1 MKRGRMYRL
10 ALIATGAALMAC
22 AGDGN
27 QAGAPTE
34 VSGFVPRQST
44 ATDSMAPAVRPS
56 VRPSIRPSGL
66 LQDLL
71 GQSKPLPLFVCVNNG
86 GPYTDSAVVGL
97 LGGTMHFGP
106 HELIIPPAAVLTPTK
121 IKATTYAGDTLAV
134 TFQPQGLHFLL
145 PATLVLDYKHCAV
158 QPKAPLEIDYLN
170 DLLTEI
176 LSIIPSLDQGHG
188 QVTGTIWHF
197 SVYAGSE
204 TRR

>member
-1 MKRGRMYRL
+1 MTRGRTYKF
-10 ALIATGAALMAC
+10 ALIAMGVAALAC
-22 AGDGN
+22 AGDGDH
-27 QAGAPTE
+27 AASPTG
-34 VSGFVPRQST
+34 VSGFGTTQTQQT
-44 ATDSMAPAVRPS
+44 APVFRDTTALLARPH
-56 VRPSIRPSGL
+56 GL
-66 LQDLL
+66 LSTLL
-71 GQSKPLPLFVCVNNG
+71 GPKQALPLFVCKNNG

-106 HELIIPPAAVLTPTK
+106 HALIIPPAAVLRPTS

-158 QPKAPLEIDYLN
+158 QPTAPLEIDYLN

-176 LSIIPSLDQGHG
+176 LSLIPSLDQGHG